1 MIRKHN
7 MQAAESDHEKKA
19 RKEKDAIYQRKKMS
33 ELSEPELRKIK
44 RHKLEKQRLK
54 RATEKEEKSK
64 LWSEI
69 HRQNNLKPLRNY
81 GLYLKFLCNSDP
93 RTSFYRQALPEVKE
107 LSDWKWI
114 INDITDENMTKLELF
129 ELSKKFAT
137 FFSQAGVEKYSV
149 IHLLSGNNKYALA
162 MLSGIL
168 TIGAICSL
176 SDVPSDYETIKYQV
190 SFFRLQ

>member
-1 MIRKHN
+1 
-7 MQAAESDHEKKA
+7 
-19 RKEKDAIYQRKKMS
+19 
-33 ELSEPELRKIK
+33 
-44 RHKLEKQRLK
+44 
-54 RATEKEEKSK
+54 
-64 LWSEI
+64 
-69 HRQNNLKPLRNY
+69 
-81 GLYLKFLCNSDP
+81 
-93 RTSFYRQALPEVKE
+93 
-107 LSDWKWI
+107 
-114 INDITDENMTKLELF
+114 MTKLELF

-162 MLSGIL
+162 MLGGIL